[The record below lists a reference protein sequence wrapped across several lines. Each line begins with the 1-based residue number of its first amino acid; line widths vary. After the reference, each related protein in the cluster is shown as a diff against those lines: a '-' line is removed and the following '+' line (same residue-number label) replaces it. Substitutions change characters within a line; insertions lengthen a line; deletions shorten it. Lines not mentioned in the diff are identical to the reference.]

1 MSSSAITSSSWVL
14 QLVVVPK
21 SAHVTTASNFRPIS
35 CCNVVYKII
44 SKILVDRL
52 GHALD
57 GIISPMQ
64 NAFLGGRRMAIIL
77 ISCRSSS
84 GNMKGKEPPLD
95 AL

>member
-14 QLVVVPK
+14 QLVVVLK